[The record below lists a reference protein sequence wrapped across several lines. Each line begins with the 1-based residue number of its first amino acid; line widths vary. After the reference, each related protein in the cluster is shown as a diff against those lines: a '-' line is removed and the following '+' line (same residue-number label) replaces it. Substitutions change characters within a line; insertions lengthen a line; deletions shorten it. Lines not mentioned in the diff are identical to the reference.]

1 MFKKIRELKMVK
13 QKGIDLAGLVV
24 QAEVDL
30 YKRRNKGY
38 SLFAVERGIY
48 LPSLTEWGHH
58 IYKKSPTTKNKFD
71 RLLQDDDFSDL
82 NYTDV
87 VGGPFNEENRY
98 KIGERTITE
107 RYDAFYWAKE
117 IENEIR
123 KREPENLVFY
133 LRKDPNHI
141 AARILI
147 SVPDFYGGL
156 TDEEAIAKYGEATF
170 DRMKEHMTGIT
181 VSKDYD
187 GNIRTPYSDLNYA
200 FRKAT
205 GQKTNPEM
213 WD

>member
-1 MFKKIRELKMVK
+1 MVK
-13 QKGIDLAGLVV
+13 QKGIDLTELVIR
-24 QAEVDL
+24 AEVDL
-30 YKRRNKGY
+30 HKRRNNGY
-38 SLFAVERGIY
+38 SLFAVERGIFI
-48 LPSLTEWGHH
+48 PHPTELGHFL
-58 IYKKSPTTKNKFD
+58 YKQSPTTRKKFD
-71 RLLQDDDFSDL
+71 RLLQDEDFSGL

-87 VGGPFNEENRY
+87 VGGPFNAENRY

-107 RYDAFYWAKE
+107 RYDTSYWAKKVA
-117 IENEIR
+117 NELR

-133 LRKDPNHI
+133 LRRDPNHL

-170 DRMKEHMTGIT
+170 DRMREHMTGIT
-181 VSKDYD
+181 VSKDYE
-187 GNIRTPYSDLNYA
+187 GNIRVPYSDLNYA

>member
-1 MFKKIRELKMVK
+1 MVK

-24 QAEVDL
+24 QAKVDL

-38 SLFAVERGIY
+38 SLFAVEICIY
-48 LPSLTEWGHH
+48 FPSLTELGHH
-58 IYKKSPTTKNKFD
+58 LYKKSPTTKNKFD
-71 RLLQDDDFSDL
+71 RLLQDEDFSGL

-87 VGGPFNEENRY
+87 TGGPFN
-98 KIGERTITE
+98 
-107 RYDAFYWAKE
+107 
-117 IENEIR
+117 
-123 KREPENLVFY
+123 
-133 LRKDPNHI
+133 
-141 AARILI
+141 
-147 SVPDFYGGL
+147 
-156 TDEEAIAKYGEATF
+156 EEAIAKYGEATF

-187 GNIRTPYSDLNYA
+187 GNIRIPYSDLNYA